1 MTGKDEYREIAYHAL
16 KWVLSTMREDGNIPY
31 ILAWGKADWAKRGD
45 AKNDYELWEDMT
57 YGTAGYV
64 GEGIL
69 AFDLHCDQP
78 QWRAWI
84 EKAVQPNIEFLLKTQ
99 LPDGT
104 WSKLPQDQLG
114 SDALPGRHRLSDL
127 VLRACQPRPAYR
139 QGGAA
144 I

>member
-1 MTGKDEYREIAYHAL
+1 MGSQHHARGWQHSLHPGREQ
-16 KWVLSTMREDGNIPY
+16 
-31 ILAWGKADWAKRGD
+31 ADWDKHGD

-69 AFDLHCDQP
+69 AFDLHCGQP
-78 QWRAWI
+78 HWRAWI

-104 WSKLPQDQLG
+104 WSKLPQTSWDRTRC
-114 SDALPGRHRLSDL
+114 PGVIDYLIWYYGHVNPD
-127 VLRACQPRPAYR
+127 PAR
-139 QGGAA
+139 CPGGATL
-144 I
+144 